1 MRYKSTRGQVSD
13 LSFTEAVLM
22 GLASDGGL
30 LLPESVPD
38 VGSALLCGLG
48 LYWFIARSYMA

>member
-38 VGSALLCGLG
+38 VSE
-48 LYWFIARSYMA
+48 